1 MQIYFALA
9 KLSIFKYS
17 FENSCQVFLVVKE
30 GNASSRSSLNSY
42 QPNA

>member
-1 MQIYFALA
+1 MQIYFAEA
-9 KLSIFKYS
+9 ELSIFKYS

-30 GNASSRSSLNSY
+30 GNASSRLSLNSY